1 MYLDG
6 FAVILDNFGAKTS
19 QDQSIFLGGGR
30 VIALKVIYKDLDKTN
45 TGRDRYTVEEFGE
58 ETYKQFVPI
67 TPPNPPNHP
76 AFYQDFEGAI
86 TICLASGKG
95 ERKAYIEI
103 GSRSGFLKA
112 IAVLEPQSDVNAKC
126 PP

>member
-1 MYLDG
+1 M
-6 FAVILDNFGAKTS
+6 
-19 QDQSIFLGGGR
+19 GGGR
-30 VIALKVIYKDLDKTN
+30 VIALKVIYKDLHKTD
-45 TGRDRYTVEEFGE
+45 TGRDRYTVDGFGE
-58 ETYKQFVPI
+58 ETYNQFVAS
-67 TPPNPPNHP
+67 NP

-112 IAVLEPQSDVNAKC
+112 IAVLEPYSDVKAKC
-126 PP
+126 PL